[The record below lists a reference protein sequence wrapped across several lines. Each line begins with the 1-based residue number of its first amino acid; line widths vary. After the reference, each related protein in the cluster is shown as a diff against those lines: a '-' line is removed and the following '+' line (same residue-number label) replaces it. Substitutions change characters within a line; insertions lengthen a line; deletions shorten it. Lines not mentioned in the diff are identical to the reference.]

1 METKNANGR
10 PYCKY
15 FVCGA
20 TCKFGAEK
28 CKGAHDEEYRKEYGK
43 LVSQAKDIAVQKRNM
58 KEQYANAYKKKPQAD
73 NDYDKIKE

>member
-1 METKNANGR
+1 MGMCRFKESCQNLHIEVPPMETKNANGR

-58 KEQYANAYKKKPQAD
+58 KE
-73 NDYDKIKE
+73 